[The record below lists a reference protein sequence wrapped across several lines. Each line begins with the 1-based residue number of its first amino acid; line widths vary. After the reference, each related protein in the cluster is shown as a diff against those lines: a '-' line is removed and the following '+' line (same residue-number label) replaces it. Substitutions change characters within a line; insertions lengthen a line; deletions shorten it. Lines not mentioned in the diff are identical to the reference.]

1 MDVRTTLVGIV
12 ACIVVVGAAVAADQ
26 PVEGRKLLLKRS
38 ASGKEKAVFLSKDTA
53 LIGPTLGGSD
63 DPTVV
68 GATVDL
74 CSNAG
79 TASFTLPASNW
90 RANGPGTVFKF
101 TNKGAPQP
109 PSSVK
114 TALIK
119 GGRTLKV
126 VSKEAGLPLLGAEG
140 QVAVRVTMGTT
151 RNCALFTS
159 DDIQKEAEGKL
170 IAKTSSADVLA
181 DCSDAALGCTG
192 SPSGAFLDPVR

>member
-1 MDVRTTLVGIV
+1 MDFLKTSVVV
-12 ACIVVVGAAVAADQ
+12 AACVAMVGAAVAADQ
-26 PVEGRKLLLKRS
+26 PVEGRKLVLKRS
-38 ASGKEKAVFLSKDTA
+38 ASGREKAVFLSKDTA

-63 DPTVV
+63 DPMLV

-74 CSNAG
+74 CSDAG
-79 TASFTLPASNW
+79 MASFTLPASNW

-101 TNKGAPQP
+101 TNKGAPEP

-140 QVAVRVTMGTT
+140 QVAVRVTTGTT

-159 DDIQKEAEGKL
+159 DDVQKEAEGKL
-170 IAKTSSADVLA
+170 IAKKSSADALA
-181 DCSDAALGCTG
+181 DCSDAALGCAS